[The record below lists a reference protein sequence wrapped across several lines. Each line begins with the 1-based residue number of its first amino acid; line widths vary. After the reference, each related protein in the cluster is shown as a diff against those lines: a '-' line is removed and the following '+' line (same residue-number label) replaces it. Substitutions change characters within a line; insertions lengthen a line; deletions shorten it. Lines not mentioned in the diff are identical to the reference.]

1 MSSTNNSN
9 RTNTNVNRIQRD
21 SKENGMSKEAI
32 KKVIEINK
40 KYELVARWIHG
51 ESSEPISEIEFL
63 LNNSYDKVEEL
74 EEAYGDVIKHMEED
88 DEC

>member
-1 MSSTNNSN
+1 MSN
-9 RTNTNVNRIQRD
+9 
-21 SKENGMSKEAI
+21 
-32 KKVIEINK
+32 
-40 KYELVARWIHG
+40 KYELVAKWIHG

-74 EEAYGDVIKHMEED
+74 EEAYGDVIKHMKED

>member
-1 MSSTNNSN
+1 MS
-9 RTNTNVNRIQRD
+9 
-21 SKENGMSKEAI
+21 
-32 KKVIEINK
+32 

-63 LNNSYDKVEEL
+63 LKNSYDKVEEL

-88 DEC
+88 DGC